1 MSSVTAE
8 AKPEI
13 EPAYERTPRIPRGAL
28 LPTGVLIS
36 FLGSMAGIGGGLFA
50 VPVLHFLRGV
60 PLSRAVATSLGL
72 VLTTATL
79 STITE
84 SFHAENSLRPVVLAC
99 VVGGALVG
107 IQVGFRIAE
116 RIGGRA
122 LRILFITLLLIAAA
136 RVAYALL
143 GPSSSVFGP
152 GFEPPSLSVG
162 QGILCALI
170 GFLGGG
176 VAPLFGIGGGLIV
189 TPALFLVFPQA
200 GFVTARAIALAN
212 AMVTGS
218 RSLYLH
224 HTAGRVVWAELAWLV
239 PGAALGA
246 ILGTQ
251 LVHGAGVARYAQ
263 GILLATLLFTAVRFL
278 RDLKKTPASAAASK
292 DEATPA
298 EGSDQA

>member
-1 MSSVTAE
+1 MCIRDS
-8 AKPEI
+8 PES
-13 EPAYERTPRIPRGAL
+13 AA
-28 LPTGVLIS
+28 
-36 FLGSMAGIGGGLFA
+36 AFA
-50 VPVLHFLRGV
+50 VPVLHFLRGL

-84 SFHAENSLRPVVLAC
+84 FFHAENALRPVVLAC

-122 LRILFITLLLIAAA
+122 LRILFISLLLIAAA

-143 GPSSSVFGP
+143 GPSSSILGP
-152 GFEPPSLSVG
+152 GFEPSALSLG
-162 QGILCALI
+162 QGISCALI

-200 GFVTARAIALAN
+200 GFVAARAIALAN

-224 HTAGRVVWAELAWLV
+224 HTAGRVVWGELAWLV

-246 ILGTQ
+246 VLGTQ
-251 LVHGAGVARYAQ
+251 LVHGDGVARYAQ
-263 GILLATLLFTAVRFL
+263 GILLATLLFTALRFL
-278 RDLKKTPASAAASK
+278 RDLEKAPSSKAASK
-292 DEATPA
+292 DEAA
-298 EGSDQA
+298 SADGLDQA